1 MLQKPIANLIHVTVI
16 SSTNPK
22 TLSKRFELI
31 DGQLQKT
38 TVANM
43 SDGSAE
49 IKTLAN
55 LYEFSELLQSL
66 KHNQAL
72 TYGVPQFSPT
82 NLITKS
88 QFIERNEP
96 SGYFNDK
103 GTFRLA

>member
-1 MLQKPIANLIHVTVI
+1 MVQKPIANLIHVTVI

-22 TLSKRFELI
+22 SLSKQYELI

-66 KHNQAL
+66 NHNQAL
-72 TYGVPQFSPT
+72 TYGVPQFSPAKI
-82 NLITKS
+82 ITKS
-88 QFIERNEP
+88 HIWVKLIFF
-96 SGYFNDK
+96 GFFN
-103 GTFRLA
+103 